1 MTNYIPFPVF
11 HDDVPIDISFV
22 FEDEKPAGKH
32 GFLAAKGRK
41 FVFEDG
47 TEVKFWGT
55 NLNGAACFPEHTYSE
70 KLARRL
76 AKTGINLVRF
86 HQLDAEWHTPNLF
99 SFVKGPRMT
108 TGHLDAR
115 SMERLDYLIY
125 CLKREGIYVYLDMNT
140 YRKFRSDE
148 GVENAHLI
156 KEGGKPYANFS
167 RKLIELQKEFCREIW
182 THENPYTKLRYCDEP
197 AIVLTEII
205 NESDLFGGY
214 TCKLDF
220 TEPYKTEFVTYFAEW
235 LKANNIERA
244 VEDVDLHS
252 REDKDLRNFKI
263 YLQSKYYAEMMD
275 YMREIGVKIPIAGT
289 NWAVVPDNYRA
300 HSGTD
305 FLDVHPYFYDW
316 RWGEYEK
323 HCANQS
329 VSGTKNSYLAVSG
342 YNTSKDRPTYVSEW
356 DMPWPNEYR
365 AESVIYSA
373 AVGSFQ
379 GWSGFAIHTYSYLPD
394 SSRIDKIGEEVSSD
408 MIANVPYRQGVF
420 ATWNDPAKFGL
431 FYHAA
436 LITRRG
442 DVREGEKLYG
452 VDNPELKWDADRV
465 GANIE
470 RYKFATSLDNVDGLE
485 ALPLDTDESFAKSD
499 TGELYRSWELGY
511 GTVDTEM
518 TKCAYGSLAR
528 NGEIKLS
535 GMTVKCKTD
544 FAVIAMSS
552 LTGDPITKSDN
563 ILLTTVGRAQNT
575 DAKFIKDLMVDV
587 GRAPITIE
595 NIEAEIELETCYE
608 GMKVWAVSAEGY
620 YIGNVPTEYE
630 NGKLKFRLGETSRSM
645 YYLIVKS

>member
-32 GFLAAKGRK
+32 GFLTAKGRK

-47 TEVKFWGT
+47 TEARFWGV
-55 NLNGAACFPEHTYSE
+55 NLNGAACFPEHDYAE

-76 AKTGINLVRF
+76 AKLGVNIVRF
-86 HQLDAEWHTPNLF
+86 HQLDAEWHTPNIF
-99 SFVKGPRMT
+99 SFVKGPRVT
-108 TGHLDAR
+108 NAHFDAR
-115 SMERLDYLIY
+115 CMDRLDYLIY
-125 CLKREGIYVYLDMNT
+125 CLKNEGIYIYLDMNT
-140 YRKFRSDE
+140 YRRFRSEE
-148 GVENAHLI
+148 GVENAHLL
-156 KEGGKPYANFS
+156 KEAGKPYSNFS
-167 RKLIELQKEFCREIW
+167 KLIIDLQKEFCREIW
-182 THENPYTKLRYCDEP
+182 THENPYTKLKYSDDP
-197 AIVLTEII
+197 VFALSEII
-205 NESDLFGGY
+205 GESDLFGRY
-214 TCKLDF
+214 TWRPEMI
-220 TEPYKTEFVTYFAEW
+220 EPYKTEFLTYLDEW
-235 LKANNIERA
+235 LKANGIDRRA
-244 VEDVDLHS
+244 EDFDLHS
-252 REDKDLRNFKI
+252 SEDRDFLDFKI
-263 YLQSKYYAEMMD
+263 YLQAKYYSEIIGA
-275 YMREIGVKIPIAGT
+275 MRDAGVKIPITGT
-289 NWAVVPDNYRA
+289 NWPVVPDNYRA
-300 HSGTD
+300 HAGTD
-305 FLDVHPYFYDW
+305 FLDAHPYFYEW
-316 RWGEYEK
+316 TWGEYEK
-323 HCANQS
+323 RCANTS
-329 VSGTKNSYLAVSG
+329 ISGTKISYLGFSG
-342 YNTSKDRPTYVSEW
+342 FNSSIDRPTYISEW

-365 AESVIYSA
+365 AESPIYTA

-379 GWSGFAIHTYSYLPD
+379 GWTGFSIHTYSYLKD

-408 MIANVPYRQGVF
+408 MLGNVPYRQGVF
-420 ATWNDPAKFGL
+420 STWNDPAKIGL

-436 LITRRG
+436 LIMRRG
-442 DVREGEKLYG
+442 DVKEGNKLYG
-452 VDNPELKWDADRV
+452 VDSPGLKWDEERV
-465 GANIE
+465 ETNID
-470 RYKFATSLDNVDGLE
+470 RYKFVTSLGNADGLE
-485 ALPLDTDESFAKSD
+485 PLPEDTGESFAKSD
-499 TGELYRSWELGY
+499 TGELYRNWELGY
-511 GTVDTEM
+511 GTIDTEM

-575 DAKFIKDLMVDV
+575 DARFIKDLMVDV

-595 NIEAEIELETCYE
+595 NIEAEIELETSFE